1 MYFVVDEKIK
11 DNVNVP
17 AFFLML
23 WCFCFQL
30 NDHIKIVL
38 VIK

>member
-1 MYFVVDEKIK
+1 MYFVVDEQIK

-23 WCFCFQL
+23 VVFLF
-30 NDHIKIVL
+30 L
-38 VIK
+38 VIPKC